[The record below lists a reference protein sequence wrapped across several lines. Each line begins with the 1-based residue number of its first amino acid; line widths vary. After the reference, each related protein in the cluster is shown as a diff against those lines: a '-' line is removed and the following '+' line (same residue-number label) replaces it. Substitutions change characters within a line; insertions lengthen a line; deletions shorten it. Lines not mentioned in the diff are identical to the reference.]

1 MLVIISLIII
11 TSQTKENALKITLH
25 KHRGRITK
33 KILEKANLPSASA
46 EIISNVEEKEN
57 HREEWFFFK
66 RKPLCKE
73 GVSKKW

>member
-1 MLVIISLIII
+1 M
-11 TSQTKENALKITLH
+11 
-25 KHRGRITK
+25 K

-73 GVSKKW
+73 GVSKK